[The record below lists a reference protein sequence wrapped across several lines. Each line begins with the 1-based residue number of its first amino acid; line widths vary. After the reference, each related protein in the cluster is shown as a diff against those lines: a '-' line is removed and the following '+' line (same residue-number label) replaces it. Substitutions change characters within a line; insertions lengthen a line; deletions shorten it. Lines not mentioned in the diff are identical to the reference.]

1 MIGLLWA
8 EKSRL
13 KWGGGVMMEMLI
25 MVAPNL
31 KNWLKSSTWAMTTM
45 EVSGGLWTSFCWTNV
60 YGKDI
65 WAQVAHFWPEWW
77 ISLLVMVSE
86 MLCAVHPSLNFIQ
99 LTFSGI
105 RNLDHHR
112 WNSLLVT
119 VFDVDGKEGGAKDD
133 ATGGGDAEDRVDCRL
148 NPRLFHLPI
157 SICWCSP
164 KNGWS
169 ESILS
174 NVDSGWPEVS
184 RISLDPSYRSLGNFP
199 EKKLF
204 FFGRL
209 PSPELVDPPVSS
221 DLPDSPESP
230 VSGQLKRVECI
241 TTLLGILFFY

>member
-105 RNLDHHR
+105 RHLDHHR

-148 NPRLFHLPI
+148 NPRLFHLRIRITSFWTAKKGRVHYDSTWNFVLLLRFEKYTLPFWT
-157 SICWCSP
+157 SGLLAALTCCWTSAM
-164 KNGWS
+164 
-169 ESILS
+169 
-174 NVDSGWPEVS
+174 
-184 RISLDPSYRSLGNFP
+184 SLGY
-199 EKKLF
+199 
-204 FFGRL
+204 
-209 PSPELVDPPVSS
+209 
-221 DLPDSPESP
+221 
-230 VSGQLKRVECI
+230 
-241 TTLLGILFFY
+241 T